1 MKSMQCQMV
10 GHELEISKEIK
21 VLGYWVDEQLTGEAH
36 CTRAAGKA
44 TRAAGAVKRSS
55 RYLPE
60 ADREF
65 LVKTLSHPHLFY
77 CQNSMFNPSRGA
89 MDCLQ
94 KAYNRSARIVC
105 RTERSAPARDRLGWP
120 AWEDS
125 RRERQSGFVER
136 VFRTGEP
143 KVLKERFPGP
153 LQGDMV
159 TRAIKRGELW
169 EPPAAPGIYEKSFG
183 VWAPRVYNDSLRVEQ
198 ECSESSQI

>member
-1 MKSMQCQMV
+1 
-10 GHELEISKEIK
+10 
-21 VLGYWVDEQLTGEAH
+21 
-36 CTRAAGKA
+36 
-44 TRAAGAVKRSS
+44 
-55 RYLPE
+55 
-60 ADREF
+60 
-65 LVKTLSHPHLFY
+65 
-77 CQNSMFNPSRGA
+77 
-89 MDCLQ
+89 MDCLE

-125 RRERQSGFVER
+125 RRGKQSDFVKK
-136 VFRTGEP
+136 VFRIGEP